1 MITFTKLSVSLQDPS
16 VHMFALNLSVV
27 PCKEILSHIALRVLH
42 KFAKILEII
51 AFWRF
56 YTYSEYLLCKN
67 VSCSRITLD
76 LRFRPFLWHHY
87 SVPTNAVI
95 IRICIAACHRS
106 IAGKRLSKLT
116 LRHSDETR
124 KMSTRLAMAVKIV
137 LLLTAIPFTWT
148 QGPG

>member
-1 MITFTKLSVSLQDPS
+1 MNTYFVKMFR
-16 VHMFALNLSVV
+16 VHV
-27 PCKEILSHIALRVLH
+27 LRWICASGL
-42 KFAKILEII
+42 F
-51 AFWRF
+51 F
-56 YTYSEYLLCKN
+56 
-67 VSCSRITLD
+67 
-76 LRFRPFLWHHY
+76 WHHY
-87 SVPTNAVI
+87 SMPTNAVI

-137 LLLTAIPFTWT
+137 LLLAAIPFTWT